1 MRKKQQAIVP
11 ASVEKFTLPT
21 FGDQL
26 DVAIHDHTLYV
37 PLKRVCDH
45 LGVSLSIG
53 QYQRLKGPSG
63 QPCASCKCVAED
75 GKRRDTVVIKVN
87 AIPMWLAKL
96 QVSRVKEGLR
106 PKLTWYQKQARD
118 VLAKAFLPT
127 FEEAAHEVCDD
138 LSEIKEVLKATSEGL
153 KVVVAVVPLV
163 HAHEAKI
170 AALEAEVTYLK
181 AAVKDTLLALKEAS
195 EESEFGSKKRPFKK
209 PFTFSSAMEWL
220 FGGVA

>member
-1 MRKKQQAIVP
+1 MRKKPQAIVP
-11 ASVEKFTLPT
+11 ASVEPFTTT
-21 FGDQL
+21 FGDLL
-26 DVAIHDHTLYV
+26 DVANHDHNLYV
-37 PLKRVCDH
+37 SIKRVCEH
-45 LGVSLSIG
+45 LGISFPAQNVKLGKASWAGVAMIAIP
-53 QYQRLKGPSG
+53 GP
-63 QPCASCKCVAED
+63 D
-75 GKRRDTVVIKVN
+75 GKTQPTRCLRVN
-87 AIPMWLAKL
+87 ALPTWLTHI
-96 QVSRVKEGLR
+96 QVSRVKPELR
-106 PKLTWYQKQARD
+106 SKLTWYQEQARD

-138 LSEIKEVLKATSEGL
+138 LGEIKEVLKATSEGL

-170 AALEAEVTYLK
+170 AALEAEVAYLK

-220 FGGVA
+220 FGSVA

>member
-1 MRKKQQAIVP
+1 MCV
-11 ASVEKFTLPT
+11 T
-21 FGDQL
+21 
-26 DVAIHDHTLYV
+26 HM
-37 PLKRVCDH
+37 
-45 LGVSLSIG
+45 
-53 QYQRLKGPSG
+53 
-63 QPCASCKCVAED
+63 VAED

-87 AIPMWLAKL
+87 DIPMWLAKL
-96 QVSRVKEGLR
+96 QVYRVKEGLR